1 MNLEELNARLEEI
14 RGLLESGAEGADLE
28 KLSAELADLETRQK
42 ELEEIRKKEL
52 EEIETRKKIA
62 EGLNNGTIKP
72 DKTLTP
78 DNEERKKKTMYEL
91 DSKEYRTAWCKEML
105 GMDLSEEERTAFTHT
120 TGTTSGQTAGYAVP
134 TTLLN
139 KIWDLIDETHSILKD
154 ITIYRTGTIL
164 EVCKRTAIAAG
175 DAATVSEGAAPSSDE
190 NNTFAKVTLSGK
202 DFAKDVEISYALG
215 LMSIDGFEEFI
226 VNEIADRL
234 GAALAADVIT
244 QIGTDYYSTGNDLDV
259 GTSGKIVWGDITNAF
274 SVLKNAKNVVVYASR
289 ATIYKYIVGMVDTT
303 GRPIFQASANE
314 GIEGYLLGCPV
325 KVEDAITDDL
335 VWFLDP
341 KQVVGNMVQDIMVES
356 DKDIKKH
363 VIIYSGY
370 ARFQCSLL
378 APKAAAKLDVT
389 P

>member
-1 MNLEELNARLEEI
+1 MNIEEMNLEQ
-14 RGLLESGAEGADLE
+14 
-28 KLSAELADLETRQK
+28 LETRRAEIESINAETYEGDIEELRK
-42 ELEEIRKKEL
+42 EMDTIEARKAELEEMEARKKNAEL
-52 EEIETRKKIA
+52 LQNHEVTPQK
-62 EGLNNGTIKP
+62 TDKP
-72 DKTLTP
+72 
-78 DNEERKKKTMYEL
+78 EERRNDMFAL

-105 GMDLSEEERTAFTHT
+105 GMALTDEERTAFVHT
-120 TGTTSGQTAGYAVP
+120 TGTTSGQTAGYTIP

-139 KIWDLIDETHSILKD
+139 KIWDLIEGKHAILGD

-164 EVCKRTAIAAG
+164 EVAKRTAIAAG
-175 DAATVSEGAAPSSDE
+175 DAATVSEAAAPSDDE

-202 DFAKDVEISYALG
+202 DFAKTVEISYALG
-215 LMSIDGFEEFI
+215 IMSIDGFEQFI

-234 GAALAADVIT
+234 GAALAADIIT

-259 GTSGKIVWGDITNAF
+259 ATSGKVVWTDIAGALA
-274 SVLKNAKNVVVYASR
+274 VLKNVNGITVYASQ
-289 ATIYKYIVGMVDTT
+289 ATIYKYIVGMVDST
-303 GRPIFQASANE
+303 GRPLFQHDANE
-314 GIEGYLLGCPV
+314 AIRGYLAGFPV

-335 VWFLDP
+335 IWLGDP

-363 VIIYSGY
+363 VNIFSGY

-378 APKAAAKLDVT
+378 APKAFAKLDVT

>member
-1 MNLEELNARLEEI
+1 MNLKQIIARLEEI
-14 RGLLESGAEGADLE
+14 RAMLDSGNVTDIDALKKEINELEARKQVLE
-28 KLSAELADLETRQK
+28 ALETRTAAAQA
-42 ELEEIRKKEL
+42 LQ
-52 EEIETRKKIA
+52 A
-62 EGLNNGTIKP
+62 GTATPGSILKP
-72 DKTLTP
+72 DFGAETEEKRFSP
-78 DNEERKKKTMYEL
+78 DSE
-91 DSKEYRTAWCKEML
+91 EYRTAWCKEML
-105 GMDLSEEERTAFTHT
+105 GLPMTEEERTAFVHT
-120 TGTTSGQTAGYAVP
+120 TGTTSGQTAGYTVP

-139 KIWDLIDETHSILKD
+139 TIWDLVKEEHSILGD

-164 EVCKRTAIAAG
+164 EVAKRTAIAAG
-175 DAATVSEGAAPSSDE
+175 DAGTVAEGAAPSDDE

-202 DFAKDVEISYALG
+202 DFAKTVEISYALG
-215 LMSIDGFEEFI
+215 IMSIDGFEQFI

-259 GTSGKIVWGDITNAF
+259 ATSGEVVWSDIAGAF
-274 SVLKNAKNVVVYASR
+274 AVLKNASKVNVYASQ

-303 GRPIFQASANE
+303 GRPIFQATANE
-314 GIEGYLLGCPV
+314 DVRGYLLGAPV
-325 KVEDAITDDL
+325 KVEDAIADDL
-335 VWFLDP
+335 IWIGDP

-363 VIIYSGY
+363 VNIFSGY

-378 APKAAAKLDVT
+378 APKAFAKLDVT